1 MSTTARSILRRVHPR
16 QVVILI
22 GVIGVAIVGQLLL
35 SIGLADG
42 SYQIESLTQQKKQL
56 TREVQQV
63 SEEISTLNSPQ
74 SLAERGTQM
83 GMEPSSQVTFL
94 SLTKMAAIGTVDS
107 KGVQV
112 KSGEGSVSNVLLQQ
126 LNESGSTTEDAAA
139 DSTAEASDE
148 LQASGGSAVDP
159 ADATVDS
166 TTGDTS
172 AQDDSGR
179 SLPEVS
185 LR

>member
-1 MSTTARSILRRVHPR
+1 MSTKSTSILRRVQPR
-16 QVVILI
+16 QVIILLA
-22 GVIGVAIVGQLLL
+22 VIGVAIVGQLLL

-56 TREVQQV
+56 TRQVQQV

-74 SLAERGTQM
+74 SLAERGTEM
-83 GMEPSSQVTFL
+83 GMEPSTQVTFL
-94 SLTKMAAIGTVDS
+94 SLAKSAAIGTVDS

-112 KSGEGSVSNVLLQQ
+112 KSGDGTVSNVLLQK
-126 LNESGSTTEDAAA
+126 LNDSGTSSTENTATNSDA
-139 DSTAEASDE
+139 DGE
-148 LQASGGSAVDP
+148 LEASGGSAIDP
-159 ADATVDS
+159 ADTTVNS

-172 AQDDSGR
+172 AQEDSGR